1 MTDDHNQTDK
11 NREEQEEKREEL
23 FYDGE
28 KYLTRE
34 EFFNPPDPVEP
45 EPKKKMKRGLK
56 ITIASI
62 AAIALLANVMAV
74 WPQLINIPA
83 FHFLSNAYE
92 LRGDED
98 VQDFQQ
104 SIVVIRSGD
113 AKGTGFVFDDGRVM
127 TNQHVVDHDAPI
139 SIHFEDG
146 TSYQADIELE
156 NEEIDTAVLEADFS
170 TEEHPSL
177 EIGSGFRQGEEVT
190 IIGNPRF
197 FNFVPNSGIIAGYLE
212 SAQPEPVIALDAP
225 VYRGS
230 SGSPVINASGEVI
243 GVVYATTNR
252 DGERFG
258 LAVDMEIINQ
268 EILR

>member
-1 MTDDHNQTDK
+1 MTDDDKRTDQDDA
-11 NREEQEEKREEL
+11 EQNGKKEEL

-28 KYLTRE
+28 QYLTKE
-34 EFFNPPDPVEP
+34 EFFNPSDPVEP

-56 ITIASI
+56 ISIASV
-62 AAIALLANVMAV
+62 AAVALLANVLAV

-92 LRGDED
+92 LRGDEE
-98 VQDFQQ
+98 VQDYQR

-113 AKGTGFVFDDGRVM
+113 AKGTGFVFDDGRIM
-127 TNQHVVDHDAPI
+127 TNQHVVDQNAPI
-139 SIHFEDG
+139 SVHFEDG

-156 NEEIDTAVLEADFS
+156 NEDFDTAVLEADF
-170 TEEHPSL
+170 TAEEHPAL
-177 EIGSGFRQGEEVT
+177 EFGSGFQQGEEIT

-197 FNFVPNSGIIAGYLE
+197 FNFVPNSGITAGYLDT
-212 SAQPEPVIALDAP
+212 AQPEPVIALDAP

-230 SGSPVINASGEVI
+230 SGSPVINHQGEVI
-243 GVVYATTNR
+243 GVVYATTTR

-258 LAVDMEIINQ
+258 LAVDMNIIH
-268 EILR
+268 ERVLR